1 MMHTRR
7 AFLATLAAAAPLS
20 AARVDRKR
28 LSAITD
34 EIGRTPAEAIAF
46 ARQYGLS
53 WVELRGVPSVTSG
66 RQEYFQLPEP
76 ELKAAAREFAAAGV
90 KVSFLNTSMLKYW
103 LPGTEPTNPRA
114 KGGGGQRYENRVQ
127 ELRKAIDAAHILGAD
142 KIRVFT
148 FARVAEPEP
157 LMPRLAEI
165 VGELARIA
173 EKEKVTLLVEN
184 EGSQNIST
192 CAETAHLVKL
202 VNSRALGINWDPL
215 NGSRREKPFPEGYGI
230 LPRKKILN
238 VQVKGR
244 TILPG
249 PDLLDWGAIFARLAR
264 DGYKG
269 CVGLETHMGRGDELF
284 QKSHEAMREMQR
296 LAGAVS

>member
-1 MMHTRR
+1 
-7 AFLATLAAAAPLS
+7 
-20 AARVDRKR
+20 
-28 LSAITD
+28 
-34 EIGRTPAEAIAF
+34 
-46 ARQYGLS
+46 
-53 WVELRGVPSVTSG
+53 
-66 RQEYFQLPEP
+66 
-76 ELKAAAREFAAAGV
+76 
-90 KVSFLNTSMLKYW
+90 
-103 LPGTEPTNPRA
+103 A
-114 KGGGGQRYENRVQ
+114 KGGGNQRYENRVQ
-127 ELRKAIDAAHILGAD
+127 ELRNAIAAAHILGAD
-142 KIRVFT
+142 KIRIFT
-148 FARVAEPEP
+148 FARVADPEP

-192 CAETAHLVKL
+192 CAEMAHLVKL

-215 NGSRREKPFPEGYGI
+215 NGSRREKPFPEGYEI

-244 TILPG
+244 AILPG
-249 PDLLDWGAIFARLAR
+249 PDLLDWSAIFARLAR

-284 QKSHEAMREMQR
+284 QRSHEAMREMRR